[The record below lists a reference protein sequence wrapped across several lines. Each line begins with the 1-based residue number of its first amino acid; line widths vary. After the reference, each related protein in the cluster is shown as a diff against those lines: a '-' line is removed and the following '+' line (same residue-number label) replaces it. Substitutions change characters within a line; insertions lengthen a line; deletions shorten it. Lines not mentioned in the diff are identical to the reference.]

1 MTDVAFRTATA
12 ADLPAIV
19 QLLADDELGRGR
31 ESAGLPLDPRYVA
44 AFEAIAADRNQ
55 RLVVA
60 VSGATPGS
68 GDGGTIVGTLQLSFI
83 PGIARRGAWRGQI
96 EAVRIAAGLRS
107 SGIGQ
112 QMFEWAIAACRAQ
125 GCSLVQLTTD
135 KGRPDA
141 HRFYEKLGFTASHE
155 GYKLLFSD
163 HSAASA
169 LA

>member
-1 MTDVAFRTATA
+1 MVDIAFRTATA

-19 QLLADDELGRGR
+19 QLLADDELGRQR

-60 VSGATPGS
+60 VERASE
-68 GDGGTIVGTLQLSFI
+68 GGRETVAGTLQLSFI

-96 EAVRIAAGLRS
+96 EAVRIAARLRS

-112 QMFEWAIAACRAQ
+112 LMFEWAIAECRAR

-155 GYKLLFSD
+155 GYKLQF
-163 HSAASA
+163 
-169 LA
+169 